1 MSTLY
6 SGVES
11 RVYKIQKWLGVNES
25 EDGDT
30 GLKAGEASVMRN
42 FRVTDG
48 GALQIRPGTASIA
61 GLVSSYNID
70 TGEEA
75 VIAEE
80 SNESTY
86 KADTYAS
93 ISLDSTGNITPNGTP
108 LELSLGS
115 WTSCRNRYI
124 VTGKLTGWRFTRCEA
139 KTAVAGNGQVRIDGG
154 TVGYLNTGSGKPWH
168 GARTLLVRGYY
179 DGDAVRA
186 VYGSTGA
193 RLRGTEISLENDGGD
208 FPAGGFYKGAD
219 GGIYYDADKQGF
231 TDHSDGYA
239 YCYAYLCRP
248 GEADTWTWYG
258 EPVTQ
263 KASGTQDNTVRGIWS
278 GLVQGE
284 EIIAAACAGHL
295 WRLAES
301 GGVWTKTEIG
311 AVDTGGHVEMF
322 GFSNKLYVLDGKEY
336 RVWDGETFTAV
347 QGYVPCVAIGCAPTG
362 GGTDYEQVNRL
373 TGKRWQ
379 KYSADGEATEY
390 TLLENKL
397 ASVDRVEVDGSE
409 VTGYTADLEGGK
421 VTFNAAPARGIN
433 NVHIY
438 YTASES
444 ARASVTRMRYAEFY
458 NGQTDSR
465 VFLYG
470 DGSSKTIY
478 SGLDSN
484 GEETAEYFPDLNEIR
499 IGDANAPITAL
510 IRHYNRLL
518 AFKLDSAY
526 SIYYGQ
532 LTSSA
537 GVLVAGFYVSTVNR
551 AVGNE
556 AYGQAVLVEN
566 RPRTL
571 DGHSIYEWRS
581 TSTSGN
587 ITGDQRNARRVSQRV
602 AQTVKGFSLRD
613 TVCFY
618 DKLSHEYYA
627 VCGGTALVHNAE
639 SDAWYVYTD
648 FPAVCFVSYRDEL
661 YFGTA
666 DGWLRRVSRDYRS
679 DNGAPIDALWE
690 SGSLS
695 FDRDYIRKYS
705 LMLWVGMK
713 PEEGAEITAGVETER
728 EEKRTAVI
736 TPGSA
741 GTKPKMTR
749 LKIKASKFTYYR
761 LSFQSRSAETTAT
774 IVSTDIDARFTS
786 VVR

>member
-6 SGVES
+6 SSVES
-11 RVYKIQKWLGVNES
+11 KIYKIQKWLGVNES

-30 GLKAGEASVMRN
+30 GLKSGEASVMRN

-48 GALQIRPGTASIA
+48 GALQIRPGTANIA
-61 GLVSSYNID
+61 GLVSSYSVG

-75 VIAEE
+75 VITEE
-80 SNESTY
+80 SNNSTY
-86 KADTYAS
+86 TADTYAS
-93 ISLDSTGNITPNGTP
+93 LSLDSSGNITPNGGAT
-108 LELSLGS
+108 ELNAGS
-115 WTSCRNRYI
+115 WSRCRGRYI
-124 VTGKLTGWRFTRCEA
+124 VTGKLTGWKFTRCEE
-139 KTAVAGNGQVRIDGG
+139 KTAQAGAGQVHIDGG
-154 TVGYLNTGSGKPWH
+154 IVTYLETGTGKPQR
-168 GARTLLVRGYY
+168 GIKTMLVLGSY
-179 DGDAVRA
+179 DGGVRA

-193 RLRGTEISLENDGGD
+193 KLRGSEISLADEGRT
-208 FPAGGFYKGAD
+208 FPKGGFYKGAD
-219 GGIYYDADKQGF
+219 GNIYYDADKQGF
-231 TDHSDGYA
+231 WAHSDGYS
-239 YCYAYLCRP
+239 YCWAYLCRP

-258 EPVTQ
+258 EPVAQ
-263 KASGTQDNTVRGIWS
+263 EVSGTQDNTVRGIWS

-295 WRLAES
+295 WKLAES

-311 AVDTGGHVEMF
+311 AVDTSGPVEMF
-322 GFSNKLYVLDGKEY
+322 GFSNRLYVLDGKEY

-362 GGTDYEQVNRL
+362 GGTDYEQVNKL

-379 KYSADGEATEY
+379 KFSADGEAIEY
-390 TLLENKL
+390 TLLEKDL
-397 ASVDRVEVDGSE
+397 ASIDRVEIDGSE
-409 VTGYTADLEGGK
+409 VTDYTADLEGGR
-421 VTFNAAPARGIN
+421 VTFTTAPALGIN

-438 YTASES
+438 YTVSDS
-444 ARASVTRMRYAEFY
+444 ARADVLKMRYAEFY

-470 DGSSKTIY
+470 DGSSKTFY
-478 SGLDSN
+478 SGVDIN

-537 GVLVAGFYVSTVNR
+537 GTLVAGFYVSTVNR

-571 DGHSIYEWRS
+571 DGRSIYEWRS

-587 ITGDQRNARRVSQRV
+587 ITGDQRNAKRISQRV
-602 AQTVKGFSLRD
+602 AQTIKSFSLKD

-618 DKLSHEYYA
+618 DKFSHEYYA
-627 VCGGTALVHNAE
+627 VYNGTALVHNAE

-648 FPAVCFVSYRDEL
+648 FPAVCFVNYRDEL

-695 FDRDYIRKYS
+695 FDKDYIRKYS

-713 PEEGAEITAGVETER
+713 PEENAEITAGVETER

-736 TPGSA
+736 TPGAA

-761 LSFQSRSAETTAT
+761 LSFQSCSAETTAT